1 MRDLLPGSIRSGGV
15 RTRCTR
21 LPFSSIPDSLNIMRP
36 IAICVLFISL
46 VTLPAI
52 ADAAGHHHHKH
63 LSKKVAR
70 RQVNEAE
77 AAVAAA
83 TDNEPLLASNEVLVI
98 DEETQDVLLSKNSTQ
113 VNPIASITK
122 LMTSL
127 VVLEAGQPMD
137 EAILITEEDENL
149 ARQSYSRLKKGMV
162 FTRAELLHLALMASE
177 NRAAHAIARTYPG
190 GLRACIEA
198 MNAKARE
205 LGMDSTL
212 YVEPTGLS
220 ELNVS
225 NPEDLAK
232 LVTETSS
239 NPTIREYS
247 TDDRFA
253 VPLGR
258 RIVEFHT
265 TDRLVAN
272 PTWSIVLQK
281 TGYIAKAGRCLVMKA
296 IIEDRA
302 TVIVLM
308 NSTGTRT
315 RLADAQRIK
324 SWLDVKAA
332 KPTASP
338 AVATNPSL

>member
-1 MRDLLPGSIRSGGV
+1 MHALL
-15 RTRCTR
+15 TRFF
-21 LPFSSIPDSLNIMRP
+21 LLSLI
-36 IAICVLFISL
+36 I
-46 VTLPAI
+46 LPAI
-52 ADAAGHHHHKH
+52 ADASSHHHRH
-63 LSKKVAR
+63 LSKRLAR
-70 RQVNEAE
+70 RQIDGVQ

-83 TDNEPLLASNEVLVI
+83 TENEPLLASNEVLVI
-98 DEETQDVLLSKNSTQ
+98 DEDSQDVLLSKNPSL

-137 EAILITEEDENL
+137 EVIEITAEDEKL
-149 ARQSYSRLKKGMV
+149 ERHSYSQLHRGVRL
-162 FTRAELLHLALMASE
+162 TRAELLHLALMSSE

-190 GLRACIEA
+190 GLSACIEA

-205 LGMDSTL
+205 LGMNSTQ

-232 LVTETSS
+232 LVTEASS
-239 NPTIREYS
+239 NSTISEYS
-247 TDDRFA
+247 TNDRFA
-253 VPLGR
+253 VQLGR
-258 RIVEFHT
+258 RMTEFHT

-272 PTWSIVLQK
+272 PTWTIVLQK
-281 TGYIAKAGRCLVMKA
+281 TGYIVEAGRCLVMKA
-296 IIEDRA
+296 IIENRA

-308 NSTGTRT
+308 NSTGMHT

-324 SWLDVKAA
+324 SWLDLRAA
-332 KPTASP
+332 KLTTGVP
-338 AVATNPSL
+338 AVDAPTL

>member
-1 MRDLLPGSIRSGGV
+1 MAGGRNSYKCTQLPTFLIQD
-15 RTRCTR
+15 
-21 LPFSSIPDSLNIMRP
+21 PHNIMRA
-36 IAICVLFISL
+36 IAICLLLLSL

-52 ADAAGHHHHKH
+52 ADAASHHKH
-63 LSKKVAR
+63 LPAKVAR
-70 RQVNEAE
+70 RQVDGAQ

-83 TDNEPLLASNEVLVI
+83 TENAPLLASNEVLVI
-98 DEETQDVLLSKNSTQ
+98 DQETQDVLLSKNPTQ
-113 VNPIASITK
+113 VSPIASITK

-127 VVLEAGQPMD
+127 VVLEASQPMD
-137 EAILITEEDENL
+137 EAIVITDEDENL
-149 ARQSYSRLKKGMV
+149 ERQSYSRLKKGTV
-162 FTRAELLHLALMASE
+162 LTRAELLHLALMASE

-190 GLRACIEA
+190 GMAACIEA
-198 MNAKARE
+198 MNAKAQE
-205 LGMDSTL
+205 LGMNSTH

-232 LVTETSS
+232 LVFKASS

-253 VPLGR
+253 VQLGR
-258 RIVEFHT
+258 RMVEFHT

-272 PTWSIVLQK
+272 PTWTIVLQK
-281 TGYIAKAGRCLVMKA
+281 TGYIVEAGRCLVMKA
-296 IIEDRA
+296 IIENRA

-308 NSTGTRT
+308 NSIGLRT

-324 SWLDVKAA
+324 SWLDVKAT
-332 KPTASP
+332 KVTTSLPVT
-338 AVATNPSL
+338 TNPSL

>member
-1 MRDLLPGSIRSGGV
+1 MRVLATWFLL
-15 RTRCTR
+15 
-21 LPFSSIPDSLNIMRP
+21 L
-36 IAICVLFISL
+36 SL
-46 VTLPAI
+46 VCVPTF
-52 ADAAGHHHHKH
+52 ADAASHHKH
-63 LSKKVAR
+63 LSRKAAR
-70 RQVNEAE
+70 HQMDEVE

-83 TDNEPLLASNEVLVI
+83 SENEPLLASNEVLVI
-98 DEETQDVLLSKNSTQ
+98 DEETQDVLLSKNPTQ

-127 VVLEAGQPMD
+127 VVLEADQPMD
-137 EAILITEEDENL
+137 ETIVITGEDENL
-149 ARQSYSRLKKGMV
+149 ERQSYSRLRRGMRL
-162 FTRAELLHLALMASE
+162 TRAELLHLALMSSE

-190 GLRACIEA
+190 GLIACIGA

-205 LGMDSTL
+205 LGMDSTH

-225 NPEDLAK
+225 NPQDLAK
-232 LVTETSS
+232 LVIQASS

-247 TDDRFA
+247 TDDQFA
-253 VPLGR
+253 VQLGR

-272 PTWSIVLQK
+272 PTWTIVLQK
-281 TGYIAKAGRCLVMKA
+281 TGYIVEAGRCLVMKA
-296 IIEDRA
+296 IIENRA

-308 NSTGTRT
+308 NSIGTRT

-324 SWLDVKAA
+324 SWLDGR
-332 KPTASP
+332 
-338 AVATNPSL
+338 ATKVTTSAPVVTTPSL